1 MSFDLYFQPAVHGE
15 LLEISRSDLRSLFP
29 IIEEESQADYWSIRY
44 DTVNGCHIGVKALP
58 CADGSPSSSLL
69 SFHVEKPC
77 ADQRLWEAL
86 FNVLKKCP
94 IVWYFPGGPPI
105 VARAGLRATLPED
118 VIGSLGEP
126 RCVNSAADILKI
138 VHGS

>member
-44 DTVNGCHIGVKALP
+44 DAVNGCHIGVKALP
-58 CADGSPSSSLL
+58 CADGSPSSSLS
-69 SFHVEKPC
+69 SFLVEKPC

-86 FNVLKKCP
+86 FNGSKSVRSFCISPEGRQSLQ
-94 IVWYFPGGPPI
+94 GPDSE
-105 VARAGLRATLPED
+105 LR
-118 VIGSLGEP
+118 SP
-126 RCVNSAADILKI
+126 RT
-138 VHGS
+138 